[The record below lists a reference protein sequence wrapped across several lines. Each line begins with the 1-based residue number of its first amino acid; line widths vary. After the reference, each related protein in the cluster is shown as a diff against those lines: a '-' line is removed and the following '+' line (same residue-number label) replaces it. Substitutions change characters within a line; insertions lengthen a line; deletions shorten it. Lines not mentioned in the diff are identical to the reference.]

1 LTLLEIL
8 WFRRQVM
15 AVRIRMQRGGRKN
28 APYYRVGIFDI
39 RTRRQGKMIE
49 KVGFYHPLHTTE
61 DGSALFS
68 LNAERIK
75 YWLSVGAQPSE
86 IVGKLIKKAGIK

>member
-1 LTLLEIL
+1 
-8 WFRRQVM
+8 M
-15 AVRIRMQRGGRKN
+15 AVRIRMQRVGRKN

-61 DGSALFS
+61 DGSS
-68 LNAERIK
+68 LYSLDAERIK
-75 YWLSVGAQPSE
+75 YWLSVGAQPSTL
-86 IVGKLIKKAGIK
+86 VGNLIKKAGIK